1 MNRIYNVICVLLVL
15 LLLLVGG
22 ISLVDRDAT
31 VSEIQERELRSL
43 PEFTVAGFL
52 KGTFLEELEAYYA
65 DTFPGRETLLKGD
78 GIVSTFFDFSDLTL
92 GETE

>member
-1 MNRIYNVICVLLVL
+1 MNRIYNVICGLLVL
-15 LLLLVGG
+15 LLLAVGG
-22 ISLVDRDAT
+22 ISLFDRDAT
-31 VSEIQERELRSL
+31 ASEVQERELRSF
-43 PEFTVAGFL
+43 PEFSVAGYL
-52 KGTFLEELEAYYA
+52 KGTFLNELEAYYA